1 MQWLIKW
8 GVRKW
13 LVGVV
18 NTALRDYADKIAK
31 ARLCLAVAIA
41 KVEAVTTFLKA
52 LERKLED
59 GTLTDAEAN
68 EAVEEATEILR
79 LKAADAQLGALISRR
94 ESVQQRLRKLEG
106 RAARGLEAP
115 PLLLGGLEEVWRSS
129 PRRRQSS
136 AAQTERYASQLRQFV
151 AWAGEKMD
159 LRAVDDACAERYAQS
174 LASAAGSTFN
184 KHLNTLTAVWKAVG
198 RSRGLGNPWADLPRR
213 PLESHVRRP
222 LTDKEI
228 KAVLAAAEGEW
239 RALILIGS
247 LTGLRLGDACRLTW
261 EAFGDDGIL
270 RVKTS
275 KTGAEIALP
284 CRRLMDELT
293 AVLGKAPKKGSVIPN
308 VLDAYR
314 RDSAN
319 FCRRIERIFRKAGLT
334 TSVKAKGWSRSRPD
348 ASYHSLRH
356 TFVTRAIERGVPAPI
371 VRALVGHATAAMTD
385 RYSHISAETMA
396 SALSKAGLD

>member
-1 MQWLIKW
+1 M
-8 GVRKW
+8 G
-13 LVGVV
+13 
-18 NTALRDYADKIAK
+18 NEPK
-31 ARLCLAVAIA
+31 ARRAKGCGTLIA
-41 KVEAVTTFLKA
+41 RGGYWHLRYTEDGRRVQRKTTFRVDIKADRARALKA
-52 LERKLED
+52 L
-59 GTLTDAEAN
+59 
-68 EAVEEATEILR
+68 EEATEILR

-115 PLLLGGLEEVWRSS
+115 SLLLGGLEEAWRSS

-174 LASAAGSTFN
+174 LASAAGGTLN

-213 PLESHVRRP
+213 PLESHVRQP
-222 LTDKEI
+222 LTDEEV

-239 RALILIGS
+239 RALILIGVH
-247 LTGLRLGDACRLTW
+247 TGLRLGDACRLTW
-261 EAFGDDGIL
+261 EAFGDDGVL
-270 RVKTS
+270 RTKTS

-284 CRRLMDELT
+284 CRRLRAELA
-293 AVLGKAPKKGSVIPN
+293 AVLGKAPQKGPVIPN

-319 FCRRIERIFRKAGLT
+319 FCRRIKRIFKKAGLV
-334 TSVKAKGWSRSRPD
+334 TSVKAKDWSRSRPNM
-348 ASYHSLRH
+348 SYHSLRH
-356 TFVTRAIERGVPAPI
+356 TFISRTIERGVPAPI

-385 RYSHISAETMA
+385 HYTHISESAMV